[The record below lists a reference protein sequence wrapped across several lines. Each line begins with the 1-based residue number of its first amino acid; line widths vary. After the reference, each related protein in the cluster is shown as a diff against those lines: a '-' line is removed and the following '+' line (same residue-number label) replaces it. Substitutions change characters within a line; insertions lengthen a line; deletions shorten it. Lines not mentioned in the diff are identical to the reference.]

1 MISQLLAV
9 IINNFILRFVL
20 LLGGLLALSGAALGD
35 PYKNKY
41 MKIGGDITFTCQ
53 QFYTRSSTGL
63 APTLF
68 DFNEPKSSNPNSEGT
83 TYYFKSLIVLGYI
96 RPYQLDKFL
105 NKI

>member
-9 IINNFILRFVL
+9 IINNFILRSVL

-68 DFNEPKSSNPNSEGT
+68 DFNEGVPKVSNPNSEGI
-83 TYYFKSLIVLGYI
+83 TYYFKSLIVLGSIY
-96 RPYQLDKFL
+96 
-105 NKI
+105 